1 MIRGAIFDLDGVLLD
16 SLGIWYDLGMRYIL
30 GMGMEPVPGMS
41 ETLFSMSMEQGAE
54 YLKRTFSLE
63 KSEEEIIG
71 DLEQILRDYYY
82 KEVSAKEGAEQLLAF
97 LQKQGVK
104 MAVATSSLRPHVMEA
119 LKRLGLFFYVQEII
133 TTSEVGESKH
143 SPRIYE
149 LAAHS
154 LGFPAE
160 EILVF
165 EDSLYALKTAKAA
178 GFRCVG
184 VYDAQG
190 ESDQRGL
197 KTTADLYLQ
206 SLLDFLENWH
216 ELACEQSGSLKIM

>member
-16 SLGIWYDLGMRYIL
+16 SLGIWYDLGARYIL
-30 GMGMEPVPGMS
+30 SMGMLPVSGMS
-41 ETLFSMSMEQGAE
+41 EILFSMSMEQGAV
-54 YLKRTFSLE
+54 YLKRTFGLE
-63 KSEEEIIG
+63 KSEEEIIA

-82 KEVSAKEGAEQLLAF
+82 KEVPAKEGAKELLAF
-97 LQKQGVK
+97 LQEQGVK
-104 MAVATSSLRPHVMEA
+104 MAAATSSPRPHVTEA
-119 LKRLGLFFYVQEII
+119 LNRLGLLSYMQEIY

-149 LAAHS
+149 LAAKGLECS
-154 LGFPAE
+154 AE

-165 EDSLYALKTAKAA
+165 EDSLYALKTAKTA

-190 ESDQRGL
+190 ESDQHGL
-197 KTTADLYLQ
+197 EMTADVYL
-206 SLLDFLENWH
+206 H
-216 ELACEQSGSLKIM
+216 KLKEFPEKWDESHR

>member
-16 SLGIWYDLGMRYIL
+16 SLGIWYDLGARYVL
-30 GMGMEPVPGMS
+30 SMGMQPVSGMS
-41 ETLFSMSMEQGAE
+41 ETLFSMSMEQGAV
-54 YLKRTFSLE
+54 YLKRTFGLE
-63 KSEEEIIG
+63 KREEEIIA

-82 KEVSAKEGAEQLLAF
+82 KEVPAKEGAKELLAF
-97 LQKQGVK
+97 LQKQSVK
-104 MAVATSSLRPHVMEA
+104 MAAATSSPRPHVTEA
-119 LKRLGLFFYVQEII
+119 LNRLGLLSYMQEIY

-149 LAAHS
+149 LAAKGLECS
-154 LGFPAE
+154 AE

-165 EDSLYALKTAKAA
+165 EDSLYALKTAKTA

-190 ESDQRGL
+190 ESDQHGL
-197 KTTADLYLQ
+197 EMTADVYL
-206 SLLDFLENWH
+206 H
-216 ELACEQSGSLKIM
+216 KLKEFPEKWDESHR

>member
-16 SLGIWYDLGMRYIL
+16 SLGIWYDLGARYVL
-30 GMGMEPVPGMS
+30 SMGMQPVSGMS
-41 ETLFSMSMEQGAE
+41 ETLFSMSMEQGAV
-54 YLKRTFSLE
+54 YLKRTFGLE
-63 KSEEEIIG
+63 KREEEIIA

-82 KEVSAKEGAEQLLAF
+82 KEVPAKEGAKELLAF
-97 LQKQGVK
+97 LQKQSVK
-104 MAVATSSLRPHVMEA
+104 MAAATSSPRPHVTEA
-119 LKRLGLFFYVQEII
+119 LNRLGLLSYMQEIY

-149 LAAHS
+149 LAAQRLECS
-154 LGFPAE
+154 AE

-165 EDSLYALKTAKAA
+165 EDSLYALKTAKTA

-190 ESDQRGL
+190 ESDQHGL
-197 KTTADLYLQ
+197 EMTADVYL
-206 SLLDFLENWH
+206 H
-216 ELACEQSGSLKIM
+216 KLKEFPEKWDESHR

>member
-16 SLGIWYDLGMRYIL
+16 SLGIWYDLGARYVL
-30 GMGMEPVPGMS
+30 SMGMQPVSGMS
-41 ETLFSMSMEQGAE
+41 ETLFSMSMEQGAV
-54 YLKRTFSLE
+54 YLKRTFGLE
-63 KSEEEIIG
+63 KREEEIIA

-82 KEVSAKEGAEQLLAF
+82 KEVPAKEGAKELLAF
-97 LQKQGVK
+97 LQEQGVK
-104 MAVATSSLRPHVMEA
+104 MAAATSSPRPHVTEA
-119 LKRLGLFFYVQEII
+119 LNRLGLLSYMQEIY

-149 LAAHS
+149 LAAKGLECS
-154 LGFPAE
+154 AE

-165 EDSLYALKTAKAA
+165 EDSLYALKTAKTA

-190 ESDQRGL
+190 ESDQHGL
-197 KTTADLYLQ
+197 EMTADVYL
-206 SLLDFLENWH
+206 H
-216 ELACEQSGSLKIM
+216 KLKEFPEKWDESHR

>member
-16 SLGIWYDLGMRYIL
+16 SLGIWYDLGARYVL
-30 GMGMEPVPGMS
+30 SMGMQPVSGMS
-41 ETLFSMSMEQGAE
+41 ETLFSMSMEQGAV
-54 YLKRTFSLE
+54 YLKRTFGLE
-63 KSEEEIIG
+63 KREEEIIA

-82 KEVSAKEGAEQLLAF
+82 KEVPAKEGAKELLAF
-97 LQKQGVK
+97 LQKQSVK
-104 MAVATSSLRPHVMEA
+104 MAAATSSPRPHVTEA
-119 LKRLGLFFYVQEII
+119 LNRLGLLSYMQEIY

-149 LAAHS
+149 LAAQRLECS
-154 LGFPAE
+154 AE

-165 EDSLYALKTAKAA
+165 EDSLDALKTAKTA

-190 ESDQRGL
+190 ESDQQGL
-197 KTTADLYLQ
+197 EMTADLYL
-206 SLLDFLENWH
+206 H
-216 ELACEQSGSLKIM
+216 KLKEFPEKWDESHR

>member
-16 SLGIWYDLGMRYIL
+16 SLGIWYDLGARYIL
-30 GMGMEPVPGMS
+30 GMGLQPVPRMS
-41 ETLFSMSMEQGAE
+41 ETLFAMSMEQGAA
-54 YLKRTFSLE
+54 YLKNTFSLE

-82 KEVSAKEGAEQLLAF
+82 EEVSAKEGAKQLLAF

-104 MAVATSSLRPHVMEA
+104 MAAATSSLRPHVTEA
-119 LKRLGLFFYVQEII
+119 LKRLGLLSYMQEIF

-154 LGFPAE
+154 LGCPAE
-160 EILVF
+160 EIFVF

-178 GFRCVG
+178 GFLCVG

-190 ESDQRGL
+190 ESDQQGL
-197 KTTADLYLQ
+197 KATADIYLQ
-206 SLLDFLENWH
+206 NLPDFFENWH
-216 ELACEQSGSLKIM
+216 DLSCE

>member
-16 SLGIWYDLGMRYIL
+16 SLGIWYDLGARYVL
-30 GMGMEPVPGMS
+30 SMGMQPVSGMS
-41 ETLFSMSMEQGAE
+41 ETLFSMSMEQGAV
-54 YLKRTFSLE
+54 YLKRTFGLE
-63 KSEEEIIG
+63 KREEEIIA

-82 KEVSAKEGAEQLLAF
+82 KEVPAKEGAKELLAF
-97 LQKQGVK
+97 LQKQSVK
-104 MAVATSSLRPHVMEA
+104 MAAATSSPRPHVTEA
-119 LKRLGLFFYVQEII
+119 LNRLGLLSYMQEIY

-149 LAAHS
+149 LAAQRLECS
-154 LGFPAE
+154 AE

-165 EDSLYALKTAKAA
+165 EDSLYALKTAKTA

-190 ESDQRGL
+190 ESDQQGL
-197 KTTADLYLQ
+197 EMTADLYL
-206 SLLDFLENWH
+206 H
-216 ELACEQSGSLKIM
+216 KLKEFPEKWDESHR